1 MSVKK
6 LLQKLLRYV
15 LCLAAGLLAFAACG
29 YTDYRLWPLDLPASA
44 HPRIPVTALQNKQL
58 VVPFLTP
65 GVPVADVA
73 TFNDQLEAFLRFEY
87 LRGRE
92 ARAGH
97 DTSRMLLA
105 AVNTKKA
112 PHYKIF
118 IVTDNDLLTAL
129 PQLADLEG
137 RNLISHYEL
146 ETWSEKELSYYQ
158 QESHTF
164 DVAYDLPTAEKLE
177 TINSSKLLPALA
189 QFLIFKSQTDNRV
202 VDRSDSA
209 PQPLTREQA
218 TQLASDILDVAH
230 FYDLP
235 LDYFMGVGAME
246 NDYMDVN
253 GDLTHAVWKKRA
265 QRGDVVLR
273 RTRKRVMVSDY
284 AMGTWQITRETLRA
298 AHQLYLHDKRDYSQ
312 LPPRLRP
319 PHELDMNNVSDA
331 VLTTYAGLLLRD
343 LLDHFGGDVEKAIG
357 AYNGGVRAPNQN
369 YASGVKTIA
378 DYARRILE
386 HASSGDQPG
395 AILPNAN
402 APATTAPS
410 TTATSTSAKPS
421 DISQPS
427 AACTPIVPGPA
438 AASTG
443 TPAPTAAP
451 GVASTPTATTS
462 STAASG
468 TPNAAASSSA
478 PSSTATNKPNAAVP
492 TNNCVTPAAP
502 KLSADSAPAPTPQ
515 PKPPY
520 RRND

>member
-1 MSVKK
+1 MSAQTLFTK
-6 LLQKLLRYV
+6 LVRYA
-15 LCLAAGLLAFAACG
+15 LCLAAGVLAFAACG

-44 HPRIPVTALQNKQL
+44 HPRVPHTAVENEQL
-58 VVPFLTP
+58 VVPFTP
-65 GVPVADVA
+65 GVPVAEVA
-73 TFNDQLEAFLRFEY
+73 SFNDQMEAFLRFEY
-87 LRGRE
+87 VRGRE

-97 DTSRMLLA
+97 DTSHMLLT
-105 AVNTKKA
+105 AVNTKKE

-118 IVTDNDLLTAL
+118 IVTDNDLLAAV
-129 PQLADLEG
+129 PQLADLES
-137 RNLISHYEL
+137 RNLIAHYEF
-146 ETWSEKELSYYQ
+146 ETWSQQELSYYQ

-164 DVAYDLPTAEKLE
+164 DVAYDLPAEEKLE
-177 TINSSKLLPALA
+177 TISSSKLLPALA

-202 VDRSDSA
+202 VGGSQDA
-209 PQPLTREQA
+209 PRPLTREQA

-265 QRGDVVLR
+265 QRGDIVLR

-312 LPPRLRP
+312 LPARLRP
-319 PHELDMNNVSDA
+319 PRQLDLNNVGDA

-343 LLDHFGGDVEKAIG
+343 LLDHFGGNVEKAIG
-357 AYNGGVRAPNQN
+357 AYNGGVRTPNQD

-386 HASSGDQPG
+386 HASVPEQ
-395 AILPNAN
+395 PNAN
-402 APATTAPS
+402 PTTPDNPPSPAPCATAAAGDTPAT
-410 TTATSTSAKPS
+410 K
-421 DISQPS
+421 D
-427 AACTPIVPGPA
+427 
-438 AASTG
+438 
-443 TPAPTAAP
+443 
-451 GVASTPTATTS
+451 
-462 STAASG
+462 
-468 TPNAAASSSA
+468 
-478 PSSTATNKPNAAVP
+478 
-492 TNNCVTPAAP
+492 CVTPRAP
-502 KLSADSAPAPTPQ
+502 EGSADSPTNPSRP

-520 RRND
+520 RRDD